1 LTRGLAVFVGLALA
15 ATLGH
20 GAAALGQPGVRPTDQ
35 TLAEYVAS
43 QARAWAA
50 RTTPDGRVIDPL
62 DPADSGDNYGVI
74 LLADV
79 MLRVA
84 ARDDDPSLAETAEHI
99 VQKAETLAPVTGPFN
114 LLAIG
119 LLLRDGERS
128 SFPAPAWQR
137 LSAGVARLA
146 ARVGRDPRRDCLTAV
161 GCYSNWRLVWSAG
174 AGALLAPGVDSN
186 AALAIGG
193 ASSVSDQVARDLRLA
208 AAHVSPP
215 ISGAQTGGEA
225 AELSD
230 PGSEPQS
237 YEMLSA
243 IMLALIE
250 EVDPSAI
257 TPAIARLTAEVDR
270 YALLMMAPDGQ
281 LSLSGRSL
289 DQSWVQAAGVDLGYR
304 RASTNGAEWRSF
316 GTRSLAYLLSAYP
329 DVGGGLTAT
338 VPGLASEWNRSLVD
352 PYAAFAQ
359 CSGLALWFASD
370 ALAHSSPARAAA
382 ERPLPADRASLLLS
396 DIRSSGAVWGRAA
409 GVWWELRARATGGDP
424 RLAQGLVAIK
434 RRTGGGWRDL
444 LALRPRER
452 GLESTWTLSVRGGR
466 VAHPTFTRVE
476 GSGAHAVLRGFYLDA
491 HGRPLAPATWTVARA
506 GGGVSFTMTKPP
518 ASTLTTTVWTAGRDA
533 HLETRGALRK
543 RPCLVTASGP
553 ACPETVVWGRRAR
566 AAILR
571 VS

>member
-1 LTRGLAVFVGLALA
+1 MTRGLAVFAGFALA
-15 ATLGH
+15 ATLSH
-20 GAAALGQPGVRPTDQ
+20 GAAAFGQPGVRPTDQ
-35 TLAEYVAS
+35 ALAEYVAT

-74 LLADV
+74 LLADA

-99 VQKAETLAPVTGPFN
+99 VQKAETLTPVTGPFN

-128 SFPAPAWQR
+128 SFPAPVWQR
-137 LSAGVARLA
+137 LGAGVARLA

-174 AGALLAPGVDSN
+174 AGAMLAPGVDSN

-215 ISGAQTGGEA
+215 ISGAQAGGVA

-250 EVDPSAI
+250 EVDPSAV
-257 TPAIARLTAEVDR
+257 TPAVARLTAEVDR

-289 DQSWVQAAGVDLGYR
+289 DQSWVQAAGIDLGFR

-316 GTRSLAYLLSAYP
+316 GTRSLEYLLSAYP

-338 VPGLASEWNRSLVD
+338 VPGLASEWSRSLVD

-370 ALAHSSPARAAA
+370 ALVHSSPPRSAA
-382 ERPLPADRASLLLS
+382 ERPLPADRASFLLS
-396 DIRSSGAVWGRAA
+396 DVRSSGDVWGRAT

-434 RRTGGGWRDL
+434 RRVGGGWRDL
-444 LALRPRER
+444 LALRPRKR
-452 GLESTWTLSVRGGR
+452 GLESTWTLRLRGGR

-476 GSGAHAVLRGFYLDA
+476 GGGAHAVLHGVYLDA
-491 HGRPLAPATWTVARA
+491 RGRPLAPATWTVARA
-506 GGGVSFTMTKPP
+506 GRGVSFTMTKPS
-518 ASTLTTTVWTAGRDA
+518 ASTLTTTVWTAGREA
-533 HLETRGALRK
+533 HLETRGALIK
-543 RPCLVTASGP
+543 RACVVTASGP
-553 ACPETVVWGRRAR
+553 ACPETIVWGRAR
-566 AAILR
+566 AMLR